1 MKGNFKI
8 PSTFSN
14 IITIARQAKK
24 TRFAPKIKLKKGDQV
39 IVTAG
44 ASKGK
49 KGEILEIY
57 PAKNR
62 AVIEEVNIVKKHKKP
77 THDNP
82 GGIVEMAAPIH
93 ISNLML
99 IDPKSGEPTR
109 IGRKEVNG
117 KIVRYSKKSGEIIK

>member
-1 MKGNFKI
+1 M
-8 PSTFSN
+8 
-14 IITIARQAKK
+14 AKKANK
-24 TRFAPKIKLKKGDQV
+24 TRFTPKIKLKKGDQV
-39 IVTAG
+39 VVTAG

-49 KGEILEIY
+49 KGEVLEIY
-57 PAKNR
+57 PNKNR

-77 THDNP
+77 TNDNP

-109 IGRKEVNG
+109 VGRKVVDG